1 MARHLFLAA
10 LIACAGSV
18 VASDSPRANP
28 AIDIAGHLR
37 IAAEAAQH
45 RETRRVTEG
54 RFLEMSREPGA
65 IVLDARSKEKYDE
78 LHVKGAMHLSY
89 PDFSFESLATEIPD
103 KATTILI
110 YRAESR
116 VGFVLV
122 RVPESPLAAALPS
135 LHCYSIESATAVAV
149 ARLPRPVPWAY
160 GPAKASRVCAYPAA
174 CAGARVRGASIG
186 FLHEVTFALPRSVS
200 QPEGCDNAYSRTS
213 ANAAVST
220 RTGASAIATSAGS
233 EWPSYSPARAA
244 PARPS
249 PPRCHPDAFPRRYSL
264 VRLQRRQTGHASRRR
279 HAQSDHLGQ

>member
-45 RETRRVTEG
+45 RETRRVTEE

-103 KATTILI
+103 KETTILI
-110 YRAESR
+110 YCNNNFEGDESTFPR
-116 VGFVLV
+116 KAAGL
-122 RVPESPLAAALPS
+122 SLNLSTYAALYGYGYRNIYELAP
-135 LHCYSIESATAVAV
+135 LIDIRESK
-149 ARLPRPVPWAY
+149 LP
-160 GPAKASRVCAYPAA
+160 
-174 CAGARVRGASIG
+174 
-186 FLHEVTFALPRSVS
+186 F
-200 QPEGCDNAYSRTS
+200 EG
-213 ANAAVST
+213 
-220 RTGASAIATSAGS
+220 
-233 EWPSYSPARAA
+233 RA
-244 PARPS
+244 P
-249 PPRCHPDAFPRRYSL
+249 
-264 VRLQRRQTGHASRRR
+264 
-279 HAQSDHLGQ
+279 